1 MLGMKRRTGIF
12 RKQDGPLSMTLLLA
26 ILDLA
31 EEDWKKSKTEKEK
44 TLIEETMRFI
54 ILGFMLSLRREEIP
68 LTDLQGLIS
77 YWSAGT
83 DTTVPELEKHIMV
96 TLRRKFKGE
105 DNKRWHLLP
114 LPARSVSQVP
124 ARRWMRRMLY
134 RQIKAGRHRG
144 PFFAKKGGKRASIG
158 DFDPT
163 FRGYLTWL
171 QVLRGALFLQGVDIQ
186 DYIGRRSFCRGSVQH
201 ALNKG
206 VPQTVIDEPIGGA
219 ARRLQGEQT
228 RGCPCI
234 KCTLQFV
241 VRTLITVK

>member
-12 RKQDGPLSMTLLLA
+12 RKQDEPLSMTLMLA

-44 TLIEETMRFI
+44 TLIKETMCFI
-54 ILGFMLSLRREEIP
+54 ILGFMLSLRGEEIL

-77 YWSAGT
+77 YWSAGS
-83 DTTVPELEKHIMV
+83 DATVPELEKYIMV
-96 TLRRKFKGE
+96 TLRGKFKGE
-105 DNKRWHLLP
+105 DNEWWHLLP
-114 LPARSVSQVP
+114 LPDRNASRVP
-124 ARRWMRRMLY
+124 ARRWVRRMLH

-171 QVLRGALFLQGVDIQ
+171 RVLRGALFLQ
-186 DYIGRRSFCRGSVQH
+186 H
-201 ALNKG
+201 LNHRFYL
-206 VPQTVIDEPIGGA
+206 DWW
-219 ARRLQGEQT
+219 RCT
-228 RGCPCI
+228 R
-234 KCTLQFV
+234 
-241 VRTLITVK
+241 